1 MPSPRPTVI
10 GVVLIPEFS
19 QLVLTLLTEL
29 LRISQLRK
37 PDLFRTRLFSADG
50 QPVLASNR
58 KAQPVDAALHDAGT
72 VDVAVACASYRPF
85 SHLDPKVLNWLRVQE
100 RHGARICG
108 VDTGT
113 IALAE
118 AGLLR
123 GRRATL
129 HWDDLA
135 LARSRYPETEFTSAL
150 VERDGRFI
158 TSPGSLG
165 TTDFALDLIA
175 TIAGRDMADNVLDLA
190 IHDRNQPRGKFADP
204 VVASAVE
211 AMAANIEFPLSLSQ
225 VAGRAGVSVRHLSR
239 LFRAETGQSPAA
251 CYLGLR
257 LDHAS
262 DLVRRT
268 RFPLS
273 EIAFACGFQSLS
285 WFSRSFKARFG
296 TGPRAMRQ
304 SAPTSKSAAGNTDAI
319 PT

>member
-1 MPSPRPTVI
+1 MPNARPTVI

-29 LRISQLRK
+29 LRISQLKK
-37 PDLFRTRLFSADG
+37 PNMFRTLLCSADG
-50 QPVLASNR
+50 RPVIASNQ
-58 KAQPVDAALHDAGT
+58 KEQPVDAALQQARQ
-72 VDVAVACASYRPF
+72 VDVAVVCASYRPF
-85 SHLDPKVLNWLRVQE
+85 SHLDPKVLSWLRAQE
-100 RHGARICG
+100 RHGARLCG

-129 HWDDLA
+129 HWDDLQ
-135 LARSRYPETEFTSAL
+135 LARSRYPDTEFTSAL

-190 IHDRNQPRGKFADP
+190 IHDRNQVQGKFADP
-204 VVASAVE
+204 VVAKAVE
-211 AMAANIEFPLSLSQ
+211 GMTANIEFPLTLPQ
-225 VAGRAGVSVRHLSR
+225 VASHAGVSVRHLSR
-239 LFRAETGQSPAA
+239 LFQAETGQSPAA
-251 CYLGLR
+251 CYLGIR

-262 DLVRRT
+262 DLVRKS

-296 TGPRAMRQ
+296 ISPRAARQ
-304 SAPTSKSAAGNTDAI
+304 SASGAASNRSSPGHAD
-319 PT
+319 